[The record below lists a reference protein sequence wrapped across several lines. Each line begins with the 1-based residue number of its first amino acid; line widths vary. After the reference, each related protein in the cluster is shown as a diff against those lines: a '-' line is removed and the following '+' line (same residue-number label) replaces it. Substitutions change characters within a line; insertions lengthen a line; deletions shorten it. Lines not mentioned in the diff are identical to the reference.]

1 MIFVTLGTQKF
12 QMNRL
17 VEAVDRM
24 APSMDEEIFI
34 QLGNSTYQP
43 VHCQAADFVDKEQFK
58 QLIKECTLLITHAG
72 IGTIMMGINET
83 KPIIVVPRRAEYQ
96 EHVDNHQ
103 EEIAEAFASK
113 NHVMNCS
120 QVNELPKYIEK
131 ARHSEFSPYIERG
144 EKMEDIVLN
153 FVKSFE

>member
-17 VEAVDRM
+17 VQAVDRM
-24 APSMDEEIFI
+24 APTMDEEIFI
-34 QLGNSTYQP
+34 QFGNSTYQP
-43 VHCQAADFVDKEQFK
+43 VHCQAAEFVDKEQFK

-72 IGTIMMGINET
+72 IGTIMMGINEA

-103 EEIAEAFASK
+103 EEIAEAFAGK
-113 NHVMNCS
+113 NYVVNCS
-120 QVNELPKYIEK
+120 QVSELPRYIER
-131 ARHSEFSPYIERG
+131 ARLSEFSPYIGQG
-144 EKMEDIVLN
+144 EKMEDIVLD
-153 FVKSFE
+153 FVKRFE

>member
-17 VEAVDRM
+17 VEAVDRI

-34 QLGNSTYQP
+34 QSGNSTYQP
-43 VHCQAADFVDKEQFK
+43 VHCQTAEFVDKEQFK

-72 IGTIMMGINET
+72 IGTIMMGLNET

-113 NHVMNCS
+113 NLVVNCS
-120 QVNELPKYIEK
+120 QVNELPRYIER
-131 ARHSEFSPYIERG
+131 ARHSEFLPYIERG
-144 EKMEDIVLN
+144 EKMEDIVLK